1 MRTTG
6 LNIALGAALAL
17 ASVAPSLGHAAGA
30 PHTPPTHRAQA
41 SEVDS
46 LFAAL
51 AKTQSEEEAKPL
63 EEKILASFL
72 HSPSPTVE
80 LLMTRAGA
88 ALEAGDGGTAKKLIA
103 SVTTIAPDYA
113 EGWHQRAEIQADA
126 GDDQGAM
133 FCLNKT
139 VTLNPRHFEALA
151 ELAGLVEEYGDKP
164 AALRLYRKALAL
176 DPHFDDVA
184 RKVRA
189 LTHEI
194 EGESL

>member
-6 LNIALGAALAL
+6 LNIALGTALAL
-17 ASVAPSLGHAAGA
+17 VSIVAPVSQGAAA
-30 PHTPPTHRAQA
+30 PKPAHRPQA
-41 SEVDS
+41 SEVDA

-51 AKTQSEEEAKPL
+51 AKTQSEEEAKPI

-72 HSPSPTVE
+72 HSESPTVD
-80 LLMTRAGA
+80 LLMNRAGA
-88 ALEAGDGGTAKKLIA
+88 ALEAGDGATAKKLIA
-103 SVTTIAPDYA
+103 SVTAIAPEYA
-113 EGWHQRAEIQADA
+113 EGWHQRAEMQAEA

-139 VTLNPRHFEALA
+139 ITLNPRHFEALA

-189 LTHEI
+189 LAHEI